1 MRFAEVLNLLLV
13 IVIIIQILSTSR
25 MVQSEPTP
33 SAKNTLTAT
42 SVPQTSGLAN
52 AAAAIDNPVLNN
64 IYERKSVRNFTAA
77 EVSEEQ
83 LTTLVKA
90 GMAAPTARNRQPWQF
105 VVIRDKAVMQDLAG
119 KLPYAKM
126 LASAAAAIT
135 VCGDLEIAKAGNSE
149 NMWMLDCSAATQ
161 NILLALESM
170 GLGGVWTA
178 CYPYDD
184 RMQTVATAL
193 NLPEHVVP
201 LCVIPI
207 GHPTGIDKPKD
218 KWKPERLHWNQW
230 QANQK

>member
-1 MRFAEVLNLLLV
+1 
-13 IVIIIQILSTSR
+13 VIIIQVLSVSR
-25 MVQSEPTP
+25 MAQSQSVPTTAVAKNEPTTA
-33 SAKNTLTAT
+33 SA
-42 SVPQTSGLAN
+42 PQSSGSAN
-52 AAAAIDNPVLNN
+52 DAAAMDNQVLRN
-64 IYERKSVRNFTAA
+64 IHERKSVRNFTAA

-105 VVIRDKAVMQDLAG
+105 VVIRDKAVMKDLAD

-161 NILLALESM
+161 NILLAIESM

-184 RMQTVATAL
+184 RMQTVAVAL
-193 NLPEHVVP
+193 NLPEHIVP

-207 GHPTGIDKPKD
+207 GYPTGVDKSKD
-218 KWKPERLHWNQW
+218 KWKPERLHWNKW
-230 QANQK
+230 QADKQ